1 MDITNFTRIARGVA
15 IASIFALSAS
25 TPAHADWVGKGEG
38 GLLLSRGNSEST
50 SANAKLDISEEQNG
64 WKNSVL
70 LAGLYSKG
78 ASFETGQRLEAR
90 YELDRKISDRLYAF
104 GALRGERD
112 LFSGFAYQMSL
123 TGGIGYKF
131 IDTEATKLAG
141 TLGAGYRRLESEQ
154 LIKDPS
160 GQVIQRIKGDAT
172 GNVVGTAGINF
183 EHLLTKTTKLL
194 DKLMVESGSSNTSV
208 SNDFAVQVSMTDR
221 LALAF
226 GYGVRYNTDPAP
238 GTKRLDQLTTVNIV
252 YNIK

>member
-1 MDITNFTRIARGVA
+1 MNFGSITRFARVAVVTGVVA
-15 IASIFALSAS
+15 LAASM
-25 TPAHADWVGKGEG
+25 PAQADWTGKGEG

-90 YELDRKISDRLYAF
+90 YELDRKISDRLYGY

-112 LFSGFAYQMSL
+112 LFSGFAYQVSL
-123 TGGIGYKF
+123 TGGVGYKF
-131 IDTEATKLAG
+131 IDSEATKLAG
-141 TLGAGYRRLESEQ
+141 TFGVGYRRLQPEQ

-160 GQVIQRIKGDAT
+160 GQVIQRIKGDAS
-172 GNVVGTAGINF
+172 GNVVATAGLNF
-183 EHLLTKTTKLL
+183 EHLVTKTTKLL

>member
-1 MDITNFTRIARGVA
+1 MQFGFISRAARVVIGAGVIALCV
-15 IASIFALSAS
+15 SV
-25 TPAHADWVGKGEG
+25 PAQADWTGKGEG

-50 SANAKLDISEEQNG
+50 SANAKLDVADQQG
-64 WKNSVL
+64 DWKNSVL

-78 ASFETGQRLEAR
+78 ADFETGQRLEAR
-90 YELDRKISDRLYAF
+90 YELDRKISDRLYAY
-104 GALRGERD
+104 GAIRGERD
-112 LFSGFAYQMSL
+112 LFSGFAYQASL
-123 TGGIGYKF
+123 TGGVGYKF
-131 IDTEATKLAG
+131 IDSDTTKLAG
-141 TLGAGYRRLESEQ
+141 TFGVGYRRLQPEE

-160 GQVIQRIKGDAT
+160 GEVIQRIKGDAS
-172 GNVVGTAGINF
+172 GNAVATAGVNF

-194 DKLMVESGSSNTSV
+194 DKLMVESGSSDTSV
-208 SNDFAVQVSMTDR
+208 SNDFQVQVSMTDR